1 MKNAE
6 RLLPARSLFGRLLVP
21 LAVLLFLARASAVL
35 AAGDFEAANQL
46 YDQGKFSEARTRYE
60 NIAQS
65 GEWTPNLFYNLGNCE
80 YRLGESGR
88 AMLEYERAL
97 ALDPGHPEAKTNLA
111 LLRTQMGS
119 KLPALSWE
127 QYAFTGLSQNTWA
140 IVAAVAGWIAVFGL
154 AALITSRRRGN
165 AGLWV
170 ATIAAAL
177 LAAYGGGVLWLKAQE
192 RETAIVVVKSV
203 EALLAPA
210 ESAGLADALPA
221 GSRVRVLSERGAW
234 IYCELPGESRGW
246 VPRDSVER
254 IRLGKT

>member
-6 RLLPARSLFGRLLVP
+6 RLLPAGPLFGRWLAH
-21 LAVLLFLARASAVL
+21 LAVLLFFASARAVL
-35 AAGDFEAANQL
+35 AAGDFEAGNQL
-46 YDQGKFSEARTRYE
+46 YDQGKFAEARTRYE

-80 YRLGESGR
+80 YRLGESGL
-88 AMLEYERAL
+88 AMLDYERAL
-97 ALDPGHPEAKTNLA
+97 ALDPRHPEANTNLA

-119 KLPALSWE
+119 KVPAPSWE
-127 QYAFTGLSQNTWA
+127 QYAFTGLSQDAWA

-170 ATIAAAL
+170 MTIAAAL
-177 LAAYGGGVLWLKAQE
+177 VAAYGGGVLWLKAQE
-192 RETAIVVVKSV
+192 RDTAIVVVKSV

-210 ESAGLADALPA
+210 ESASLADTLPA

-246 VPRDSVER
+246 VPRDTIER
-254 IRLGKT
+254 IRMGKT